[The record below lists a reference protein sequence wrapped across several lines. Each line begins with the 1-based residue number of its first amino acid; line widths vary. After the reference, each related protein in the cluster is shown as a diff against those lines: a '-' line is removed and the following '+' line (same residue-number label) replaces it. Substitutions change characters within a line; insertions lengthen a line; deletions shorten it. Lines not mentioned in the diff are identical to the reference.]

1 MSGKNLKTKVGEVI
15 SDRMDKSVVVKVE
28 YLVSHPLYQKR
39 IKQSSKFI
47 AHDENNNCHIGDKVK
62 IIETRPLSKRKRW
75 RVVGI
80 IEKSK

>member
-1 MSGKNLKTKVGEVI
+1 MSGKNLKTKIGEVV